1 MSFPQAQE
9 PGGPSP
15 GHGPGHRRPPDHMRP
30 PDSGMRHPDRR
41 WPPDSGMGVASLA
54 CGALIL
60 PSMMVMV
67 FPAALVSLF
76 TRPDHG
82 RSGREWVAS
91 TVFFCPP
98 VSLTLFS
105 LLLGVLALWRTRRG
119 SMGYRTGAIGLTV
132 TAVVAVFVLVPALL
146 RGY

>member
-15 GHGPGHRRPPDHMRP
+15 GHGPGHRRL
-30 PDSGMRHPDRR
+30 G
-41 WPPDSGMGVASLA
+41 DSGMGVASLA

-60 PSMMVMV
+60 PSMMMMV
-67 FPAALVSLF
+67 FPAAFVSLF
-76 TRPDHG
+76 TRPDRG

-91 TVFFCPP
+91 TVLFGPP

-105 LLLGVLALWRTRRG
+105 LLFGLLALWGTRRG
-119 SMGYRTGAIGLTV
+119 STGYRSGAIGLSV
-132 TAVVAVFVLVPALL
+132 TAVMAVFVLVPSLQ